1 MQITVAVSAS
11 LESEAHTPSS
21 ASAFVEDVFILCQVL
36 QSQEMVIGV
45 ITNLQFGSNQIDT
58 AAELQHV
65 QFSRALLLLDWLQFC
80 LRFRP
85 FPEHLVEVLF
95 QLLVARGVSDERI
108 GDKRVGLDSFP
119 CLGRH
124 SGKECCHA
132 ADKYS
137 KRDFHCF

>member
-11 LESEAHTPSS
+11 LESEGYASAS

-65 QFSRALLLLDWLQFC
+65 
-80 LRFRP
+80 
-85 FPEHLVEVLF
+85 
-95 QLLVARGVSDERI
+95 
-108 GDKRVGLDSFP
+108 
-119 CLGRH
+119 
-124 SGKECCHA
+124 
-132 ADKYS
+132 
-137 KRDFHCF
+137 